1 MAEERLQ
8 KVMAEAG
15 VASRRKSEKL
25 IAEGHVKVNGR
36 VVKELGT
43 KVEQHDRIEVDE
55 VPIQR
60 EQNVY
65 FLLNKPR
72 GVITSVSDDKNRKT
86 VMDFFSRRYRTDLS
100 RGEVG
105 LRHFWRSFDD

>member
-86 VMDFFSRRYRTDLS
+86 VMDFFQTLPN
-100 RGEVG
+100 GFIPWG
-105 LRHFWRSFDD
+105 GWTTTLLAQF

>member
-43 KVEQHDRIEVDE
+43 K
-55 VPIQR
+55 
-60 EQNVY
+60 
-65 FLLNKPR
+65 
-72 GVITSVSDDKNRKT
+72 
-86 VMDFFSRRYRTDLS
+86 
-100 RGEVG
+100 
-105 LRHFWRSFDD
+105 